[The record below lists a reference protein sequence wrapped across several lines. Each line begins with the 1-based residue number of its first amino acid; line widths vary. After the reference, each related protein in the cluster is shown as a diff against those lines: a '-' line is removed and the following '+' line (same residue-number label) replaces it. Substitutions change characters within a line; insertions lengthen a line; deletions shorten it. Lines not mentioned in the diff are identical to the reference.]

1 MYMNLKKQLISMN
14 YTQGTVISP
23 EYIVIH
29 ETANKNSGAN
39 AQAHW
44 KYWNT
49 NSNANSSVHFV
60 VDDHEV
66 VQLAEFEPGKCWRCW
81 HVGDNKG
88 HSKITNSNSIGIEIC
103 VNSDGDFEKAR
114 QNCIELVKWLMP
126 QVKLGSDKVVRH
138 YDASGKWCPANM
150 LNKPELW
157 NDFIL
162 QISAPAGTPIIAK
175 PSGNLAQA
183 KEWAKNKGATT
194 LFISLADI
202 FWKLAPA
209 VGVDPVVAYT
219 QSAKETGYGK
229 FGGVLDESFRNP
241 CGMKRKEGGGDY
253 DKEAHQRFLSWEE
266 GIQAQIDHLALY
278 AGAPGYPKSNTP
290 DPRHFDFIKGTAP
303 TIEQLGGKWAPS
315 PSYGTDI
322 VKMMSDLQ
330 ATKEPQK
337 EPEAPVDSW
346 KYEGING
353 LADAGLLLDREGW
366 SKKIDEPMPV
376 WAATLILYRIFK
388 DVKGG
393 V

>member
-1 MYMNLKKQLISMN
+1 MNLKKQLISMN
-14 YTQGTVISP
+14 YTPGTVISP

-29 ETANKNSGAN
+29 ETANKNPGAN

-49 NSNANSSVHFV
+49 NPNANSSVHFV

-88 HSKITNSNSIGIEIC
+88 HSQITNSNSIGIEIC

-126 QVKLGSDKVVRH
+126 LVKLGPDKVVRH

-157 NDFIL
+157 DDFIL
-162 QISAPAGTPIIAK
+162 QISASVGTPIITK
-175 PSGNLAQA
+175 PSGTLAQA
-183 KEWAKNKGATT
+183 KEWAKNKGATS

-209 VGVDPVVAYT
+209 AGVDPVVAYC

-229 FGGVLDESFRNP
+229 FGGVLNETFKNP
-241 CGMKRKEGGGDY
+241 CGLKTKSGGSNSDPN
-253 DKEAHQRFLSWEE
+253 AHQRFASWEE

-278 AGAPGYPKSNTP
+278 AGAPGYPKTNTP

-303 TIEQLGGKWAPS
+303 TVEQLGGKWAPAG
-315 PSYGTDI
+315 SYGTDI
-322 VKMMSDLQ
+322 VKRMSELQ

-337 EPEAPVDSW
+337 EQNDAADSW

-353 LADAGLLLDREGW
+353 LTDVGLLSEWEGW
-366 SKKIDEPMPV
+366 CKKIDEPMPV
-376 WAATLILYRIFK
+376 WAITIILYRIYK
-388 DVKGG
+388 NLKGG
-393 V
+393 A